1 MFLEESSLGISW
13 RLDEPLARSSQALV
27 DGGRVW
33 LVDPTDEPAALERA
47 LALGRPAAVLQLLD
61 RHNRDCAAL
70 ADRLGVPHLKVP
82 AAVPGSPFAVIP
94 LVGARFWREVALWW
108 AEPRA
113 LVVAEAIGT
122 SPAYAPGRMG
132 AGVSLGLRPWPP
144 RRLAAYEP
152 EHLLVGH
159 GPALHGP
166 RATGALHEALGR
178 SRRDL
183 PRAAVALPRALVNVG
198 HRSSL
203 DGP

>member
-1 MFLEESSLGISW
+1 VFLEESSLGITW
-13 RLDEPLARSSQALV
+13 QLDEPLARSSQALV

-82 AAVPGSPFAVIP
+82 TAVPNTPFVVIP
-94 LVGARFWREVALWW
+94 LVSARFWREVALWW
-108 AEPRA
+108 PGPRV

-122 SPAYAPGRMG
+122 APAYALGRMG
-132 AGVSLGLRPWPP
+132 AGVSIGLRLWPP
-144 RRLAAYEP
+144 GRLAAYEP

-166 RATGALHEALGR
+166 RATAALHEALGR

-183 PRAAVALPRALVNVG
+183 PRAAGALPRALVNA
-198 HRSSL
+198 RR
-203 DGP
+203 

>member
-1 MFLEESSLGISW
+1 MVSIAS
-13 RLDEPLARSSQALV
+13 LDESRIGLTWMVDEPVARTSHALI

-33 LVDPTDEPAALERA
+33 LIDPTDEPLALERVA
-47 LALGRPAAVLQLLD
+47 ALGKPAAVLQLLD

-82 AAVPGSPFAVIP
+82 AALPDTPFEVIP
-94 LVGARFWREVALWW
+94 LVGARFWQEVAPWW
-108 AEPRA
+108 AEPRV

-122 SPAYAPGRMG
+122 APAFAPGRMG
-132 AGVSLGLRPWPP
+132 AGVHIGLRLWPP
-144 RRLAAYEP
+144 RRLGSYEP

-166 RATGALHEALGR
+166 RATAGLHEALGR

-183 PRAAVALPRALVNVG
+183 LRAAVALPRALAG
-198 HRSSL
+198 SRR
-203 DGP
+203 

>member
-1 MFLEESSLGISW
+1 VFVHRAGVVLRAAADLKGVAAVLLEEGPFGLTW
-13 RLDEPLARSSQALV
+13 ELDEPM
-27 DGGRVW
+27 
-33 LVDPTDEPAALERA
+33 ALERA

-70 ADRLGVPHLKVP
+70 AERLDVPHLTLP
-82 AAVPGSPFAVIP
+82 DALPDTPFEVIP
-94 LVGARFWREVALWW
+94 LVDTRFWREVALWW
-108 AEPRA
+108 AEPRV

-122 SPAYAPGRMG
+122 APAYAVGRMG
-132 AGVSLGLRPWPP
+132 AGVHIGLRLRPP

-166 RATGALHEALGR
+166 RATAALHEALGR

-183 PRAAVALPRALVNVG
+183 PRAAIALPRALVKVR
-198 HRSSL
+198 H
-203 DGP
+203 